1 MQILKL
7 GAYLFL
13 NKTKKTIKLAKHAGF
28 CYGVKRAVDLSI
40 EIKKENPNE
49 QVYILGQLIH
59 NNQVIEQLNSLG
71 IKTITEIPEQ
81 LDGVCIIR
89 THGATP
95 QTILELK
102 QKGCQIIDATCP
114 DVKRVQ
120 DKAKDLAEEGYQVI
134 IIGKSDHPEVV
145 SIKAY
150 ADLNANSEA
159 IVISSAEEIK
169 KHLQQ
174 IKNSNKIGIV
184 IQTTQLVEN
193 FKEILPIIAE
203 HSKELKLYNTICH
216 ATHKRQQAAKELA
229 KEVDLMIVVG
239 SKNSANTTHLAEI
252 ISTFTDTIHI
262 ETYEELNIHK
272 SLIEKAQKIGVTAGA
287 STPNYVIDDVVKK
300 VGD

>member
-1 MQILKL
+1 ML

-13 NKTKKTIKLAKHAGF
+13 NKTEKTIKLAKHAGF

-40 EIKKENPNE
+40 QIKKENPDE

-71 IKTITEIPEQ
+71 IKTINEIPER
-81 LDGVCIIR
+81 LDGICIIR

-95 QTILELK
+95 QTISELK
-102 QKGCQIIDATCP
+102 QKGCKIIDATCP

-120 DKAKDLAEEGYQVI
+120 DKAKDLSTDGSQVV
-134 IIGKSDHPEVV
+134 IIGKPDHPEVIA
-145 SIKAY
+145 IKAY
-150 ADLNANSEA
+150 ADLNAKSEA
-159 IVISSAEEIK
+159 IVVSSAEKVKPYIPLIK
-169 KHLQQ
+169 K
-174 IKNSNKIGIV
+174 SNKVGIV

-193 FKEILPIIAE
+193 FKEILPLIAE
-203 HSKELKLYNTICH
+203 HSKELKLYNTICQ

-252 ISTFTDTIHI
+252 ISTITDTIHI
-262 ETYEELNIHK
+262 ETYEELNMHT

-287 STPNYVIDDVVKK
+287 STPNYVIDEVVKK

>member
-13 NKTKKTIKLAKHAGF
+13 NKIEKTIKLAKHAGF

-40 EIKKENPNE
+40 QIKKENPNE

-71 IKTITEIPEQ
+71 IQTINEIPEK
-81 LDGVCIIR
+81 LDGICIIR

-120 DKAKDLAEEGYQVI
+120 DKAKDLSTEGYQVI
-134 IIGKSDHPEVV
+134 IIGKADHPEVIA
-145 SIKAY
+145 IKAY
-150 ADLNANSEA
+150 ADSNATNEA
-159 IVISSAEEIK
+159 IVISSVNEIQK
-169 KHLQQ
+169 NVPT

-193 FKEILPIIAE
+193 FKEILPLIAE

-239 SKNSANTTHLAEI
+239 SKNSANTTNLAEI
-252 ISTFTDTIHI
+252 INTITNTIHI
-262 ETYEELNIHK
+262 ETYEELSKHK

-287 STPNYVIDDVVKK
+287 STPNYVIDNVVKK